1 MGRKR
6 GYVNRDGISMKVGV
20 LSDTHM
26 SGPTPEF
33 LQQVEAA
40 FKECEVIFHAGD
52 LTDISV
58 LQVFKDKDV
67 YGVQGNMCM
76 GSCRAVLP
84 RRQVIEL
91 AGFKFGLAHG
101 DPYRNQV
108 EDFLIHDFPPVDC
121 LVSGHTHRP
130 VCHELYD
137 VLFMNP
143 GSFTGTGRY
152 GSRGTYGILTVSD
165 TISGQLFEVA

>member
-1 MGRKR
+1 
-6 GYVNRDGISMKVGV
+6 MKIGV

-26 SGPTPEF
+26 NGPSADF
-33 LQQVEAA
+33 LQKIQVC
-40 FKECEVIFHAGD
+40 FKGCDVIFHAGD

-58 LQVFKDKDV
+58 LQVFKDQDV
-67 YGVQGNMCM
+67 YGVHGNMCM
-76 GSCRAVLP
+76 TSSRSVLP
-84 RRQVIEL
+84 RRQVVEL

-101 DPYRNQV
+101 DPYRTQV

-121 LVSGHTHRP
+121 IVSGHTHTP

-152 GSRGTYGILTVSD
+152 GSRGTYGILTVTDSV
-165 TISGQLFEVA
+165 SGQLYEVE